1 MAANTTTSLSNQYQ
15 RYFSK
20 QLLEKAVDTLVLNQ
34 FAKKADLP
42 TGLGSKT
49 IRFFRPVTAASAN
62 VQSLTEGTPIAVF
75 TDLSYTAVDI
85 DLAQFGEAMKWT
97 DLLGWT
103 ALLKVMDDGIQ
114 LMGEDCALKAD
125 DLTLAVLAHATTGGT
140 KRYSGGAADYTA
152 LKALTTSTGK
162 FTADD
167 VLDAMTKLTINK
179 APRINGSYVGI
190 VPPQIARDIMKD
202 SVWVN
207 VSTHSAADQL
217 FKGEIGTLYG
227 VRIIL
232 TTNYWG
238 EDATEGTRDTTPVA
252 GQVWLSI
259 FTGRDA
265 YGVVSLSGQSP
276 YSPDIMICNEPDKS
290 DPANQFTTATWKAF
304 YQAAVLN
311 SAWVVAHRSQSPYS
325 LA

>member
-1 MAANTTTSLSNQYQ
+1 MATNTTTTLSNQYQ

-20 QLLEKAVDTLVLNQ
+20 ELLQHAVDTLVLNQ
-34 FAKKADLP
+34 FARKSDLP
-42 TGLGSKT
+42 KGLGSKT
-49 IRFFRPVTAASAN
+49 IRFFRPVTAAAAN
-62 VQSLTEGTPIAVF
+62 VQTLTEGTPIAVF
-75 TDLSYTAVDI
+75 TDLTYTAVDV

-103 ALLKVMDDGIQ
+103 ALLKVMDDGIR

-125 DLTLAVLAHATTGGT
+125 DLTLAVLAHASTGGT
-140 KRYSGGAADYTA
+140 KRYSGGAANFTA
-152 LKALTTSTGK
+152 LKALTTTTGA

-167 VLDAMTKLTINK
+167 PLDAMTKLMINK
-179 APRINGSYVGI
+179 APKINGSYIGI
-190 VPPQIARDIMKD
+190 VSPQVARDLMKTSTWINASSYS
-202 SVWVN
+202 SVQ
-207 VSTHSAADQL
+207 QL
-217 FKGEIGTLYG
+217 FKGEIGSLYG
-227 VRIIL
+227 VRFIL

-304 YQAAVLN
+304 YQACVLN
-311 SAWVVAHRSQSPYS
+311 SDWVIAHRSQAGYS

>member
-49 IRFFRPVTAASAN
+49 IRFFRPVSAASSN

-152 LKALTTSTGK
+152 LKALTTPQVSSPLTMCST
-162 FTADD
+162 
-167 VLDAMTKLTINK
+167 
-179 APRINGSYVGI
+179 R
-190 VPPQIARDIMKD
+190 
-202 SVWVN
+202 
-207 VSTHSAADQL
+207 
-217 FKGEIGTLYG
+217 
-227 VRIIL
+227 
-232 TTNYWG
+232 
-238 EDATEGTRDTTPVA
+238 
-252 GQVWLSI
+252 
-259 FTGRDA
+259 
-265 YGVVSLSGQSP
+265 
-276 YSPDIMICNEPDKS
+276 
-290 DPANQFTTATWKAF
+290 
-304 YQAAVLN
+304 
-311 SAWVVAHRSQSPYS
+311 
-325 LA
+325 

>member
-20 QLLEKAVDTLVLNQ
+20 QLLDHAVDTLVLNQ
-34 FAKKADLP
+34 FARKSDLP
-42 TGLGSKT
+42 QGLGSKT

-75 TDLSYTAVDI
+75 TDLTYTAVDV

-103 ALLKVMDDGIQ
+103 ALLKVMDDGIK

-140 KRYSGGAADYTA
+140 KRYSGGAADFAALTA
-152 LKALTTSTGK
+152 LSTANGS

-167 VLDAMTKLTINK
+167 PLDAMTKLMINI
-179 APRINGSYVGI
+179 APRINGSYIGI
-190 VPPQIARDIMKD
+190 VAPQIARDLMKT
-202 SVWVN
+202 STWVN
-207 VSTHSAADQL
+207 ASSYSSVQQL
-217 FKGEIGTLYG
+217 FKGEIGSLYG
-227 VRIIL
+227 VRFIL

-252 GQVWLSI
+252 GQKWLSI

-276 YSPDIMICNEPDKS
+276 YSPDIMICNEADKS

-311 SAWVVAHRSQSPYS
+311 SAWVIAHRSKSSFS